1 MPVIKWNGGN
11 FIDKKIAVKVFLYMQ
26 AIPIMNEDNPM
37 VSEIKRS
44 IKSFISLKNIN
55 FEFNI
60 INEAIEIIKQ
70 SIGKVENFRGLYFP
84 I

>member
-1 MPVIKWNGGN
+1 M
-11 FIDKKIAVKVFLYMQ
+11 L